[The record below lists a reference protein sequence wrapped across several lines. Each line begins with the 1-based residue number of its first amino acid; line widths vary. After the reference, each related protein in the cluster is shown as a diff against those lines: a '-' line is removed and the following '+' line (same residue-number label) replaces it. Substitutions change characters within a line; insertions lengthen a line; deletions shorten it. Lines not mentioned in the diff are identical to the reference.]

1 MDEREFLA
9 RADLRPDRL
18 RIWLETGSLAPSFRE
33 GVWHYCE
40 IDLARARLIRD
51 LQDDLG
57 INDEG
62 IAVVLDLVDQVGGLR
77 HVLQAV
83 LRALRAQPDAIRRQ
97 IADDCAAR
105 SRT

>member
-18 RIWLETGSLAPSFRE
+18 QIWLETSSLVPSFRE
-33 GVWHYCE
+33 GVGHYCE
-40 IDLARARLIRD
+40 IDLARAQLIRD
-51 LQDDLG
+51 LQHDLG

-62 IAVVLDLVDQVGGLR
+62 IAVVLDLVDQVSGLR

-83 LRALRAQPDAIRRQ
+83 LRALRTQPDAIRRQ
-97 IADDCAAR
+97 IADECAADG
-105 SRT
+105 RT